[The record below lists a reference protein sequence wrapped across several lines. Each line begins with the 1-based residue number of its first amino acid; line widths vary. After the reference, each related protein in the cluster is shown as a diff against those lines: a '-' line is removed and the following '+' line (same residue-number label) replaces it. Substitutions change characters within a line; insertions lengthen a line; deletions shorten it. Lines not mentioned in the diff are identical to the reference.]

1 MTIKYKVRA
10 TDSIKKG
17 NDVICFDYINE
28 LTNDYKATSLE
39 INASDRNDGY
49 FQIFSDM
56 LKWLGYSSEKKLL
69 YFYGELAPWLDDT
82 KINRH
87 KGFWGLKTYSC
98 KNYSFLKERKNV
110 FLIRDKKIKLCG
122 FVKLEFENLSD
133 MIMTTSY
140 KDKSF
145 YFLVA
150 DSCFDEDCFV
160 SVIQKN
166 SFGKVMDYIL
176 SQGSVVFI
184 LLGDEDFKSSEIVM
198 IGDVDKIIP

>member
-1 MTIKYKVRA
+1 MTIEYKVRH
-10 TDSIKKG
+10 TDSIKKD

-28 LTNDYKATSLE
+28 LTSDYKATSLE
-39 INASDRNDGY
+39 INSSNRNDGY
-49 FQIFSDM
+49 FRIFNDM
-56 LKWLGYSSEKKLL
+56 LKWLGYPTKNKAL

-87 KGFWGLKTYSC
+87 KGFWGLKPYSG
-98 KNYSFLKERKNV
+98 KNYSFLKEKKCV
-110 FLIRDKKIKLCG
+110 FLVKHKKIKLCG

-140 KDKSF
+140 KDKGF
-145 YFLVA
+145 YFLIS
-150 DSCFDEDCFV
+150 DSCFDEDYFV

-166 SFGKVMDYIL
+166 SFGKVMDYTL
-176 SQGSVVFI
+176 SQGAAVFV

-198 IGDVDKIIP
+198 IGDVNKIIP